1 VYGIVPQFIIQFK
14 YNGGCL
20 MNDYQETLQKIKEQH
35 FDFRTDFYELSADPR
50 KDEIYLTGYV
60 IDQNTL
66 AKVTSLLGQQFP
78 RIKVNHEE
86 VKVLRSDEPALSTV
100 ATNLTSVHRSPSF
113 GAEMIDQMVYGR
125 LVEVLIKEESW
136 GFVRQMDGYLGW
148 TYLPY
153 LHEQPAATASHVV
166 ISPSVAL
173 HDSPKRRSDAVT
185 HIMAGTGVRLED
197 VRNGWGQVAANQ
209 IGWLPLDTLRAV
221 DDIPQTI
228 SLRQS
233 TLPVDAARMIGTP
246 YLWGGISGLGIDCS
260 GFARLL
266 HKWLGLDIPRDADM
280 QAKAGKPVNP
290 PFKVGD
296 LLFFGNKTDTGKI
309 THVAICLGGWKIIH
323 SSRRRNGVYYDDVQ
337 ETTSLR
343 ESFISAAT
351 YINC

>member
-1 VYGIVPQFIIQFK
+1 
-14 YNGGCL
+14 
-20 MNDYQETLQKIKEQH
+20 MNDYQDTLQKIKEQN
-35 FDFRTDFYELSADPR
+35 FDFRTDLCEVSAELR
-50 KDEIYLTGYV
+50 NDEIHLTGFV
-60 IDQNTL
+60 LDQNTL
-66 AKVTSLLGQQFP
+66 VKVTSLLGQQFP
-78 RIKVNHEE
+78 RINFNLQE
-86 VKVLRSDEPALSTV
+86 VKALRSEEPGLFTV
-100 ATNLTSVHRSPSF
+100 ATNLTSVHKSPSF
-113 GAEMIDQMVYGR
+113 GAELLDQMVYGR
-125 LVEVLIKEESW
+125 LVEVLIKEDSW

-153 LHEQPAATASHVV
+153 LHEQPAATATHIV

-173 HDSPKRRSDAVT
+173 YDSPKRRSDAVT

-197 VRNGWGQVAANQ
+197 FRNGWGQVAANQ
-209 IGWLPLDTLRAV
+209 IGWLPLDTLRALEE
-221 DDIPQTI
+221 IPQSI
-228 SLRQS
+228 SSRQT

-280 QAKAGKPVNP
+280 QAKAGKPVDP

-296 LLFFGNKTDTGKI
+296 LLFFGEKSGTRNI
-309 THVAICLGGWKIIH
+309 THVAISLGGWKIIH

-337 ETTSLR
+337 EITSLHD
-343 ESFISAAT
+343 SFISAAT